1 MGIFTGY
8 DTDKSGHHTYEDFY
22 ERELGPRKEEIRGIL
37 ELGIYHGGS
46 LRAFRDYC
54 PNAYVVGMDVDHAT
68 MIHDEAR
75 IFTFVGDVRNGE
87 DLTLVGTYAKPYD
100 VIIDDASHRPIDQ
113 FNALKHLWRFL
124 APGGFYIVEDLDLNW
139 DGGLMTTLAMVV
151 RGETADLR
159 IHLGDPINV
168 RNDDILLLEK
178 R

>member
-8 DTDKSGHHTYEDFY
+8 DTDKAGHHTYEPFY
-22 ERELGPRKEEIRGIL
+22 ERELGARKDEIRGVL

-54 PNAYVVGMDVDHAT
+54 PNAVVVGMDVDSGT
-68 MIHDEAR
+68 LFESER
-75 IFTFVGDVRNGE
+75 IFTFQGDVRNAH
-87 DLTLVGTYAKPYD
+87 DLHLVGTYAKPYD

-113 FNALKHLWRFL
+113 FHALKNLWRYL
-124 APGGFYIVEDLDLNW
+124 APGGLYIIEDLDLNW
-139 DGGLMTTLAMVV
+139 DGGLMTTMHMIV
-151 RGETADLR
+151 RGETADIR